1 MKISNDELLEALREL
16 RSRYPDWRLGQL
28 VCNVTVWAKGTD
40 KNAIWDLD
48 DSEFIAAARKHLQKS
63 K

>member
-1 MKISNDELLEALREL
+1 MKNSKDELLEALHKL
-16 RSRYPDWRLGQL
+16 RARYPDWRLGQL

-40 KNAIWDLD
+40 KNAIWDLE
-48 DSEFIAAARKHLQKS
+48 DSEFIKAAKEHLQKI